1 MEGLQ
6 AKVCPITGV
15 VRVWSPCGLELF
27 IARTESRMGPS
38 DPKHV
43 VELRMRGGEA
53 LAGESSNGEYAYV
66 RMGIGAQGDLDPTGM
81 PPLVAANGQG
91 WEPPVLEAEIPLEE
105 DPSKWT
111 FAVAPSDRDLSLD
124 LVVRHNR
131 DLSGVGEV
139 AEVWT
144 EDGHSPLVVVRETEG
159 VRYVSRCFPMGEQ

>member
-27 IARTESRMGPS
+27 IARTEARMGPS

-81 PPLVAANGQG
+81 PPLVAANERG
-91 WEPPVLEAEIPLEE
+91 WEPPVLEAEIPLGE

-111 FAVAPSDRDLSLD
+111 FAIVPKGPGVHTDLLVRYNRSLP
-124 LVVRHNR
+124 
-131 DLSGVGEV
+131 GVGEA
-139 AEVWT
+139 AEVWV
-144 EDGHSPLVVVRETEG
+144 EGESVPMCVVQKAGDGGMAL
-159 VRYVSRCFPMGEQ
+159 CIPMGEQ